1 MKVSAV
7 WIAKNE
13 ASCIARSI
21 NSIKAVADELVV
33 VDTGS
38 TDATK
43 EESIKAGAMVKQFEW
58 CKDFAA
64 ARNYALSQTSGDIVF
79 FLDADEWFEPAL
91 KAEDKETLIKKF
103 SDSSVFSLKIRRTDI
118 DPGLGSVISVGES
131 IRVFRKNAVTYK
143 GNIHERIY
151 PTNKNCVMCAVS
163 PQWNINHDGY
173 SQAVSTQ
180 KRLRNINLLEHAVED
195 TVQEKEKALYHV
207 YLVREL
213 FFIERKKAF
222 SSLSWLLDHPNETK
236 NILQLMPEI
245 GKTLLLD
252 GIVLAKEEKA
262 DSKKIW
268 DVMVANGQKAYEND
282 PISYILPLYYKLHF
296 DKNESELLQELPNV
310 IQSAEEARKGKT
322 ADMGDYFRG
331 LIDLYEAGAIAA
343 WRKGDKEL
351 TFDYAAKALSQE
363 VTVYRKKAVKLLYNC
378 MRGLPLEDTVV
389 FLEKV
394 VGADKR
400 GLREALI
407 RHGRCEGFTDIYTY
421 WMKKELDEGV
431 ATKGDFWYLMIVLG
445 KYEEA
450 LQMALAAKDTT
461 DKNLVQYTMYL
472 AILCAENHEWLM
484 KYKNEL
490 GEYAPVLELFF
501 SGDSAASIS
510 FGVVVSSY
518 EAIAFAKG
526 RELANKLLKAC
537 KGLEEKCFLVQSAYY
552 MDNGLYRELLEDS
565 SGFIVADAGA
575 TTHIRLAE
583 CALHCMQHE
592 KAMAHLQVALK
603 KGENSEEWWDILEA
617 IVQSTEDEAILKQTT
632 DLKNLAGNT
641 RYQ

>member
-13 ASCIARSI
+13 ASCITRSI
-21 NSIKAVADELVV
+21 NSVKAVVDELVV

-43 EESIKAGAMVKQFEW
+43 EESAKAGATVKQFEW
-58 CKDFAA
+58 NKDFAA
-64 ARNYALSQTSGDIVF
+64 ARNYALLQTSGDIVI

-91 KAEDKETLIKKF
+91 KAEDKELLIKNF
-103 SDSSVFSLKIRRTDI
+103 FDSGVFALKMRRTDV

-131 IRVFRKNAVTYK
+131 VRVFRKNAVTYK

-151 PTNKNCVMCAVS
+151 PTNKNCVMCAVL

-195 TVQEKEKALYHV
+195 TVQEREKALYHV

-213 FFIERKKAF
+213 FFVERKKAF
-222 SSLSWLLDHPNETK
+222 SSLLWLLDNSNETK
-236 NILQLMPEI
+236 NIMQLMPDI

-252 GIVLAKEEKA
+252 GIVLAKEENV
-262 DSKKIW
+262 DRKKVW
-268 DVMVANGQKAYEND
+268 DVIVVNGQKAYEND

-296 DKNESELLQELPNV
+296 DKNEDELLQELPNV
-310 IQSAEEARKGKT
+310 VQNAEEIRKGKT
-322 ADMGDYFRG
+322 AEMGDYFRG

-343 WRKGDKEL
+343 WRRGDKEL
-351 TFDYAAKALSQE
+351 TFDYATKALSQE
-363 VTVYRKKAVKLLYNC
+363 VTIYRKKVIKLLYNC

-389 FLEKV
+389 FLERV

-407 RHGRCEGFTDIYTY
+407 RHGKCEGFTDIYAY
-421 WMKKELDEGV
+421 WMKRELDEEV
-431 ATKGDFWYLMIVLG
+431 ATKGDFWYLLIVLG

-472 AILCAENHEWLM
+472 AILCAENHEWLL
-484 KYKNEL
+484 KYNDEL
-490 GEYAPVLELFF
+490 GEYASVLELFF
-501 SGDSAASIS
+501 NNDSTAFIS

-526 RELANKLLKAC
+526 RETANKLLKSC
-537 KGLEEKCFLVQSAYY
+537 KGFEEKCFLVQSAYY
-552 MDNGLYRELLEDS
+552 MDNGLYREVLEDGS
-565 SGFIVADAGA
+565 DFIVADAGSA
-575 TTHIRLAE
+575 THIRLAE
-583 CALHCMQHE
+583 CALHCAQYE
-592 KAMAHLQVALK
+592 KAMAHLQVVLK
-603 KGENSEEWWDILEA
+603 NGENSEEWWDILEV
-617 IVQSTEDEAILKQTT
+617 IVHKTEDEAILKQAL
-632 DLKNLAGNT
+632 DMKSFAGNT
-641 RYQ
+641 KI